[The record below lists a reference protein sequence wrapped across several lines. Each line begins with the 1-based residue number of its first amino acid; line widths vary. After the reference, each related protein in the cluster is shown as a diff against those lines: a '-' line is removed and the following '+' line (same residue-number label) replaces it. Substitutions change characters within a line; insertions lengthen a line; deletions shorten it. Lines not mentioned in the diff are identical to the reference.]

1 METLTKKKLIEKI
14 KNSTLPVKKTGEDF
28 ESSDLKGII
37 SVYDSSVTDF
47 PFSWY
52 NQAEAVRYVLQT
64 KGKFFIKD

>member
-1 METLTKKKLIEKI
+1 MNAITKKKLIERV

-37 SVYDSSVTDF
+37 SVNGSEVTDF

-52 NQAEAVRYVLQT
+52 NQAEAIRYVRQAN
-64 KGKFFIKD
+64 GKFFVID